1 MHMNLGSP
9 TKHCH
14 LPRLEKQWLRIVGAV
29 MLLAWQDMAFWL
41 ATVGVAYVIHFFPFG
56 QLLESLAGG

>member
-1 MHMNLGSP
+1 MVAY
-9 TKHCH
+9 
-14 LPRLEKQWLRIVGAV
+14 RGAV